1 MEYLLCVV
9 IVLTF
14 ASTKT
19 TNRSRTIKDITVMK
33 ATMYMIKS
41 VRRGVNNIIA
51 WFNDE
56 DARACSVS
64 EFNHIYAN
72 CNSYFLMH

>member
-1 MEYLLCVV
+1 
-9 IVLTF
+9 
-14 ASTKT
+14 
-19 TNRSRTIKDITVMK
+19 MK

-56 DARACSVS
+56 DARACSVN